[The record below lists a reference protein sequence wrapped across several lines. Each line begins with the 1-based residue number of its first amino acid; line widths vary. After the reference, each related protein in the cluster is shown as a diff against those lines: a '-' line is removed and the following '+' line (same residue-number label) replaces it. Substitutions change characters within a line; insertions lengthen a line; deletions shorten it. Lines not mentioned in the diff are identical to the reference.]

1 MMQLTRKLMATCAA
15 AALLLPAAAIAQDRD
30 GWPRSVAIGTATI
43 GGTLYVYGG
52 GMAAVIEEFVGVN
65 ASVENT
71 GGPVANATLV
81 DQGELELGL
90 VTMGP
95 AWQAWSGASEMM
107 PGVEHRNIRALFPM
121 FETPL
126 QIATTGNAELGSLTD
141 LADKRIGGGSAT
153 GTASFLMPQIF
164 SLLDIETELRHAS
177 WGDLSRQL
185 GDGML
190 DVVTYTAGMPVPA
203 LMELEASNSVN
214 LYSFSSEEVDTLVDA
229 LPFLAAFRIPAG
241 TYSSVDEDVNTV
253 AIWNFAI
260 GHKDLDDDFVYEIVK
275 AVMENND
282 RMREAHATARNTL
295 PENITGNNF
304 MWLHP
309 GAVRYYQEVGL
320 DIPDA
325 LLPPELR

>member
-1 MMQLTRKLMATCAA
+1 MISLTRKLMATGAVI
-15 AALLLPAAAIAQDRD
+15 ALLLPAAATAQDRD

-52 GMAAVIEEFVGVN
+52 GMASIIEEFVGVN

-81 DQGELELGL
+81 NQGELELGL

-95 AWQAWSGASEMM
+95 AWQAWTGESEML

-126 QIATTGNAELGSLTD
+126 QVATARGAELTSLND
-141 LADKRIGGGSAT
+141 LAGKRIGGGSAT
-153 GTASFLMPQIF
+153 GTASFLMPQVFDTLGI
-164 SLLDIETELRHAS
+164 DATLRHAS

-203 LMELEASNSVN
+203 LMELEATNPVT
-214 LYSFSSEEVDTLVDA
+214 LYSLSTEETDILVEA
-229 LPFLAAFRIPAG
+229 LPFLAAFRVPGG
-241 TYSSVDEDVNTV
+241 TYTSVSEDVNTV

-260 GHKDLDDDFVYEIVK
+260 AHKDLPDDFVYEVVK
-275 AVMENND
+275 AVLENND
-282 RMREAHATARNTL
+282 RMREAHASARATL
-295 PENITGNNF
+295 AENITGNNF

-309 GAVRYYQEVGL
+309 GAIRYYREIGI
-320 DIPDA
+320 DIPDT
-325 LLPPELR
+325 LVPPES

>member
-1 MMQLTRKLMATCAA
+1 MKPLTRKLTAA
-15 AALLLPAAAIAQDRD
+15 GTVLALAIPSALLAQDREN
-30 GWPRSVAIGTATI
+30 WPRSVAIGTATI

-81 DQGELELGL
+81 NQGELEFGL

-95 AWQAWSGASEMM
+95 AWQAWAGESEMV
-107 PGVEHRNIRALFPM
+107 PGLEHRNIRALFPM

-126 QIATTGNAELGSLTD
+126 QIATAGGDSLSALTD
-141 LADKRIGGGSAT
+141 LAGKRIGGGSAT
-153 GTASFLMPQIF
+153 GTASFLMPRIF
-164 SLLDIETELRHAS
+164 DALGVEATLRHAS

-203 LMELEASNSVN
+203 LMELEATNAVS
-214 LYSFSSEEVDTLVDA
+214 LYSLSPDETDALVAA
-229 LPFLAAFRIPAG
+229 LPFVAGFTVPAG
-241 TYSSVDEDVNTV
+241 TYSSITEDVSTV

-260 GHKDLDDDFVYEIVK
+260 AHKDLPDDFVYEVVK
-275 AVMENND
+275 AVLENND
-282 RMREAHATARNTL
+282 RMVAAHATARATL
-295 PENITGNNF
+295 AENVGGNNF

-309 GAVRYYQEVGL
+309 GAIRYYREIGI

-325 LLPPELR
+325 LVPPEG